1 MPSKADIHF
10 ETITSVPSG
19 EFNSTFILKDGAL
32 TLPSGD
38 FEGDHISVVNGNEFD
53 TSDFAIIPT
62 VSFHVVSIVS
72 LI

>member
-32 TLPSGD
+32 ARGRETMTGAATSQA
-38 FEGDHISVVNGNEFD
+38 ISAIKRTEKNGGL
-53 TSDFAIIPT
+53 T
-62 VSFHVVSIVS
+62 
-72 LI
+72 